1 MRRSGRARG
10 SSRAGT
16 DIGPG
21 GGAERGIRLMVIAGE
36 PSGDRRAA
44 DVLEALAGTGP
55 VESFG
60 LGGDFMARQ
69 GFETVHHLSEYSV
82 MGFAEV
88 VRALPRILRL
98 ERALRRE
105 ALRREPD
112 AVLLVDYPGFNMRFA
127 RWAASRGMRVIYYV
141 SPQLWAW
148 GRGRVRKVRRSV
160 DLMITLFE
168 FEADFYRRHGVDAYW
183 AGHPLVDRIPA
194 PDAGS
199 VPGGEL
205 AILPGSRAQEVSRLA
220 GPMGGAFRTLFEEGR
235 VSGARLALSPHV
247 PREAYGGL
255 VEAPGV
261 KECEFVQ
268 EALRG
273 ASAAMVCSGTATLET
288 ALHGV
293 PFVIAYRTS
302 AVTYRIA
309 RALVRSISFIGMPN
323 LVAGEQVVEELVQH
337 RAGAEELARAVG
349 PLTVEGGAR
358 ERCMAGLSR
367 VREALGPPGAAERAA
382 ARIAAELGGHGS

>member
-1 MRRSGRARG
+1 
-10 SSRAGT
+10 
-16 DIGPG
+16 
-21 GGAERGIRLMVIAGE
+21 MVVAGE
-36 PSGDRRAA
+36 PSGDRRGA
-44 DVLEALAGTGP
+44 DVLQALNSIGP

-69 GFETVHHLSEYSV
+69 GFDTVHHLSEYSV

-98 ERALRRE
+98 ERSLRRE

-127 RWAASRGMRVIYYV
+127 RWAASREMRVIYYV

-148 GRGRVRKVRRSV
+148 GRGRVRKIRRSV

-168 FEADFYRRHGVDAYW
+168 FEAEFYRQHGVEAYW
-183 AGHPLVDRIPA
+183 AGHPLVDLIPV

-205 AILPGSRAQEVSRLA
+205 AILPGSRAQEVARLA
-220 GPMGGAFRTLFEEGR
+220 GPMGGAFRRLSAEGK

-255 VEAPGV
+255 LEAPGV
-261 KECEFVQ
+261 TVRESVQ
-268 EALRG
+268 HAVRG
-273 ASAAMVCSGTATLET
+273 AAAAMVCSGTATLET

-293 PFVIAYRTS
+293 PLVIAYRTS

-309 RALVRSISFIGMPN
+309 RALVRSIRFIGMPN
-323 LVAGEQVVEELVQH
+323 LVAGEQVVEELVQR
-337 RAGAEELARAVG
+337 RASADELTRAVG
-349 PLTVEGGAR
+349 PLVVEGEAR
-358 ERCMAGLSR
+358 ARCVAGLSR
-367 VREALGPPGAAERAA
+367 VREALGPPGAAGRAA
-382 ARIAAELGGHGS
+382 ERIAAELERNGG